1 VPPESEGR
9 GHWTRL
15 AARWWRGA
23 PTVRRRVV
31 WLRGGCVVLCDDV
44 EADGEHDVRSW
55 LQLPAGR
62 GEPTDGALELVL
74 VLVLENGLRVR
85 IDVSGPIDGLRLH
98 RGTDPRAPGA
108 GWRSRRYGT
117 LERALSL
124 EIPLAPRRGPWR
136 LVTVLQATFD
146 ESCADAV
153 IERLSDGG
161 ARVRVRGQTLHFGAR
176 TGIRVGDDR

>member
-1 VPPESEGR
+1 VQSLAPDPDARTAVAQRLDRRARTQFAEGGLKHGHDAPGPP
-9 GHWTRL
+9 
-15 AARWWRGA
+15 
-23 PTVRRRVV
+23 P
-31 WLRGGCVVLCDDV
+31 
-44 EADGEHDVRSW
+44 
-55 LQLPAGR
+55 R
-62 GEPTDGALELVL
+62 GERNLQGERRLKRPVAAAAPAHSG
-74 VLVLENGLRVR
+74 NVR
-85 IDVSGPIDGLRLH
+85 I
-98 RGTDPRAPGA
+98 GA
-108 GWRSRRYGT
+108 TVKPLGGGRSAHVDT
-117 LERALSL
+117 HTETILAHELERALSL